1 MSAKNLC
8 ALRWPSI
15 LPNFAIG
22 STFVFAHP
30 MCLLV
35 FQSFSGVLQST
46 QTHVSTNGYLNINL
60 PASCENNACGENMT
74 IVVNLS
80 HASEWKFHASGR
92 FQLKGNVFLDT
103 YTGAVGTTASGNLP
117 ASIGL
122 SSSVSWARPRPPP
135 PPTTNDRPQHRTFHP
150 SRGPP
155 HRGDRERRRLMG
167 GTHVAIDTTLVS
179 PLTRSRRATTQTC
192 RMICRGSVAGR

>member
-1 MSAKNLC
+1 MSAKNLS

-74 IVVNLS
+74 IVVNLY
-80 HASEWKFHASGR
+80 SGEPFPR
-92 FQLKGNVFLDT
+92 FWMEVPCQWSVPIERKCFPRCIHRCHCRNQCVRQPTCLNRTFFVRV
-103 YTGAVGTTASGNLP
+103 VGQAEATT
-117 ASIGL
+117 
-122 SSSVSWARPRPPP
+122 
-135 PPTTNDRPQHRTFHP
+135 TTNN
-150 SRGPP
+150 
-155 HRGDRERRRLMG
+155 
-167 GTHVAIDTTLVS
+167 
-179 PLTRSRRATTQTC
+179 
-192 RMICRGSVAGR
+192 